1 MSNANSGFGQEFSYD
16 QWERLK
22 RDFQKVEAIQQIITF
37 TLDSLPMVDLEVVA
51 LFSNTLAEA
60 DDLMFKQTPFLTKGE
75 QQQLKGI
82 TEQYLSILQE
92 TLRLYHSRVLGELD
106 FQLARLDLLDPQWKL
121 LLPPWLN
128 I

>member
-1 MSNANSGFGQEFSYD
+1 MNDANSGFGQEFSYD
-16 QWERLK
+16 QWESLK